1 MTVYQGTVLEY
12 SSILSS
18 HQFNLASRTRVKVK
32 VKVKVVLGCSKNV
45 ASALNHMKRLTNLLK
60 KEEVTQIHVTKRTGG
75 TQLDIYHVPTFHV
88 VSQRQIVSFFHQKL

>member
-1 MTVYQGTVLEY
+1 M
-12 SSILSS
+12 
-18 HQFNLASRTRVKVK
+18 KVK
-32 VKVKVVLGCSKNV
+32 VQVVLGCSNNV

-88 VSQRQIVSFFHQKL
+88 VSQRQIVSFSIKSSDLSLTKLLVGGGTSRIARV